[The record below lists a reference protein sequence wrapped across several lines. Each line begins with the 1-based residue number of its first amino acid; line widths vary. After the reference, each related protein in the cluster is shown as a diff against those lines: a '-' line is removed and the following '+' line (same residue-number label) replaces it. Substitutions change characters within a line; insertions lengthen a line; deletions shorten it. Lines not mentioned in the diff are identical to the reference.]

1 MRYKKALTLTMLVVT
16 MLFLYYSLS
25 AAPLVSDSNYTYLG
39 GLQWYN
45 TYDEG
50 LKVAVAE
57 NKPMLVYFWAIWCTW
72 CEKMNTEVYP
82 DKEVSAIL
90 KEDFILVAVDL
101 DANKEDVRR
110 FNVQYPPNE
119 IFVSPKGEVI
129 TRIPGYVRKEDF
141 LPILL
146 QVRSSPAAEISLGGE
161 LPQTRR

>member
-1 MRYKKALTLTMLVVT
+1 MRYKKALTLSMLVVT

-25 AAPLVSDSNYTYLG
+25 AAPLISDSNYTYLG
-39 GLQWYN
+39 GLRWYN

-90 KEDFILVAVDL
+90 KEDFVLVAVDL

-146 QVRSSPAAEISLGGE
+146 QVGSSPESKISITAE